1 MSGLVLTQRR
11 GQLVEIILNRADK
24 RNAINWDMML
34 EFEKVLREIENSSG
48 IRAILIRGEGSGF
61 SAGIDLVAFPQASDY
76 FGENWRKNLFPL
88 TSAYQQIISRFER
101 CSIPTIALLHG
112 YCLGLGFEL
121 ALACDFRI
129 AAEGT
134 NIGLPETKIGII
146 PDVGGTTRLTRLVG
160 VARAKEI
167 IMTGKFVDLLHAE
180 QWGLVNYVVP
190 PDELLATGERLAN
203 DLAQAAPLAVSY
215 AKRVIDG
222 ITDVERGLQLEA
234 WAQSQLIQSED
245 FEAGIQ
251 AFLLKQTP
259 QWKGK

>member
-61 SAGIDLVAFPQASDY
+61 SAGIDLAAFPQASDY
-76 FGENWRKNLFPL
+76 FGENWRKYLFPL

>member
-101 CSIPTIALLHG
+101 CNIPTIALLHG

>member
-61 SAGIDLVAFPQASDY
+61 SAGIDLAAFPQTSDY

-222 ITDVERGLQLEA
+222 ITDVERGFQLEA

>member
-61 SAGIDLVAFPQASDY
+61 SAGIDLVAFPQTSDY

-222 ITDVERGLQLEA
+222 ITDVERGFQLEA

>member
-234 WAQSQLIQSED
+234 LAQSQLIQSED